1 MHPPE
6 SEAIW
11 LVPSESHPVAA
22 VLDVRPTLRRAK
34 QAGAAA
40 LVALLMSAT
49 FATTSRGSFLHQ
61 HRWYRTPGR
70 RGVTAALSLWANQT
84 QRARRAPPQFGTA
97 LAVPPA
103 CQMGELPKLWRH
115 TATGPHLQVKLLT
128 YNLFWWSLFGEREGN
143 HGSASRLIAQS
154 GQPQMHD
161 VMAFQE
167 CMDPD
172 RVLREAGLSSQYTIF
187 PGDGSGA
194 AATCMAFH
202 TSTWTLMEHGSEYVA
217 EDKEEQYFGRRAAQ
231 WLQLRHKVSGHG
243 LFFMNHHGPL
253 PVNSG
258 GQCGGRGTAY
268 NLLQLIA
275 KHAQHGEAIILVGD
289 FNADAASA
297 TIRHLEER
305 LDKAYEGSSLGGI
318 DNVFSNLQK
327 SSVVEAINLGK
338 GGSDHDALSVIFEI
352 GRKPPGHVSQKPP
365 GHVSPATPHPSH
377 SGASITMIPQA
388 GVRSR
393 SLPPMASPH
402 AGATMFP
409 AGAAHLRVA
418 QTPGADP
425 QVPGRMVAPQ
435 MPVAS
440 APSAQRHPTSAPPP
454 PPSPLVNKDMR
465 TAEGHRLFFQ

>member
-1 MHPPE
+1 
-6 SEAIW
+6 
-11 LVPSESHPVAA
+11 
-22 VLDVRPTLRRAK
+22 
-34 QAGAAA
+34 
-40 LVALLMSAT
+40 
-49 FATTSRGSFLHQ
+49 
-61 HRWYRTPGR
+61 
-70 RGVTAALSLWANQT
+70 
-84 QRARRAPPQFGTA
+84 
-97 LAVPPA
+97 
-103 CQMGELPKLWRH
+103 
-115 TATGPHLQVKLLT
+115 
-128 YNLFWWSLFGEREGN
+128 
-143 HGSASRLIAQS
+143 
-154 GQPQMHD
+154 MHD

-202 TSTWTLMEHGSEYVA
+202 TSTWSLIEHGSEYVA

-231 WLQLRHKVSGHG
+231 WLQLRHRVSGHG

-275 KHAQHGEAIILVGD
+275 KHAQHGETIILVGD

-305 LDKAYEGSSLGGI
+305 LEKAYEGSSLGGI

-327 SSVVEAINLGK
+327 SAVVEAINLGK

-352 GRKPPGHVSQKPP
+352 GRKPPGY
-365 GHVSPATPHPSH
+365 VSPAAPHPSH
-377 SGASITMIPQA
+377 GGASITMIPQA
-388 GVRSR
+388 GQKSR
-393 SLPPMASPH
+393 SVPPMVSPH
-402 AGATMFP
+402 AGPFMSP
-409 AGAAHLRVA
+409 RGGANLRLA

-425 QVPGRMVAPQ
+425 QVPGRAVAPQ

-440 APSAQRHPTSAPPP
+440 APCAQRDATSVPPP
-454 PPSPLVNKDMR
+454 LPSPLVNQDMR
-465 TAEGHRLFFQ
+465 TVEGHPMFFQ